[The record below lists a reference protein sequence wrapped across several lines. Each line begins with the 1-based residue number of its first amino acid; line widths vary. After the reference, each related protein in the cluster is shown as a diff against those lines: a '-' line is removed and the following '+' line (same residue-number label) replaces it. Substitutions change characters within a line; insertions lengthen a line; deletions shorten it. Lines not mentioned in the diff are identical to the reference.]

1 MSTIIAKATEVY
13 NAIMASE
20 EGTNEYKALVALFN
34 DIENSTL
41 ARYEGGEFTYD
52 EMLQFFGIEG

>member
-41 ARYEGGEFTYD
+41 ARYEAGEFTYD
-52 EMLQFFGIEG
+52 DMIKFYGVGA